1 MRFGYLNKIKKKKK
15 LYAKGNVFSGFD
27 FFFLFGGCAMCN
39 VHCALD
45 IDNLGN
51 RGIYIELH

>member
-1 MRFGYLNKIKKKKK
+1 MQKPMFLVDLI
-15 LYAKGNVFSGFD
+15 